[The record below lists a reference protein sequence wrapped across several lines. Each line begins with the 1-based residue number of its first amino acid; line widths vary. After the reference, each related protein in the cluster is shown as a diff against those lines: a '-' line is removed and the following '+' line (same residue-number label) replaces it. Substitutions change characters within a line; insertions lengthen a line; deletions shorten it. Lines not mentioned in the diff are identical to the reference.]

1 MTSNKRWT
9 RHSLVLVGAGLVY
22 IGIGV
27 AFILAPGYVGKDPSL
42 HSALRLLSL
51 DTWGVVYIVIG
62 SLAFTC
68 AFFPLGKKVWGYM
81 VLTALSSAW
90 AFLYVMSTFLN
101 NAPKITLLSGLLWL
115 LLAFIWWA
123 VSGLISPEHVEKLV
137 INGDPNRTS
146 ND

>member
-1 MTSNKRWT
+1 MTSTKRWT

-27 AFILAPGYVGKDPSL
+27 AFILSPGYVGKDPSL
-42 HSALRLLSL
+42 HSALRLFSL
-51 DTWGVVYIVIG
+51 DQWGLVYILAG
-62 SLAFTC
+62 SLAFLC

-90 AFLYVMSTFLN
+90 AFLYVMSTFVN

-123 VSGLISPEHVEKLV
+123 VSGLISPEHVAKMV
-137 INGDPNRTS
+137 PDGDS
-146 ND
+146 D

>member
-1 MTSNKRWT
+1 MSKQRRWT

-22 IGIGV
+22 VGIGV

-42 HSALRLLSL
+42 KSALRLLTL
-51 DTWGVVYIVIG
+51 DQWGIVYILIG
-62 SLAFTC
+62 TIALISAFLAS
-68 AFFPLGKKVWGYM
+68 GRKIWGYM

-101 NAPKITLLSGLLWL
+101 DAPKITLLSGLLWL

-123 VSGLISPEHVEKLV
+123 VSGLISPEHVEKMV
-137 INGDPNRTS
+137 RNDDPH
-146 ND
+146 